1 MGNQGLIYQG
11 QVASEIIPLIQRS
24 SRNVR
29 DDGYDNNNNKRVLMW
44 QALSTIFVS
53 LYLNFPQILRVDF
66 YVTDQETEAQSG

>member
-44 QALSTIFVS
+44 RALSTIFVS